1 MPRVHRAG
9 LWSMIAGLWL
19 LLALPALAQSGSVR
33 VEDPDN
39 LLGGRAAEVR
49 QAAEQLAAE
58 GAQVIVVVA
67 GQSAGSTQDEALS
80 YLDRVLNSNNIAP
93 SRTQL
98 QPNQVVFFVPTFARL
113 TVLFYG
119 LQWREQLNPV
129 EERIRTQE
137 MTPRFA
143 AGDIPG
149 GLIAGIDG
157 VRTTINPPT
166 PTGVYIIGGAL
177 AATAAGAAAVPALRK
192 RRAAADALVGAR
204 ERWEQARRAAGA
216 AIADLAQ
223 LVEQA
228 QEKAQYDRVSYSQ
241 ADVERLQEVQ
251 GRGLQVFQEAQ
262 AAFDAAEEQ
271 QAAKPTL
278 TASDYAAIVPQYGR
292 AQELAQQSGELIR
305 EAEGLRSRLD
315 ARPTPT
321 TGPTTRLGE

>member
-1 MPRVHRAG
+1 MPRLHRAW

-19 LLALPALAQSGSVR
+19 LLALPALAQTGSVR

-39 LLGGRAAEVR
+39 LLSGQADAVR

-58 GAQVIVVVA
+58 GAQVIVVAA
-67 GQSAGSTQDEALS
+67 GQSAGSTEADAFG
-80 YLDRVLNSNNIAP
+80 YLDRFLNSNNIAP

-98 QPNQVVFFVPTFARL
+98 QPNQIVFYVPTFARL
-113 TVLFYG
+113 TALFYG
-119 LQWREQLNPV
+119 QRWIEQLDPV
-129 EERIRTQE
+129 QDRIRNQE

-143 AGDIPG
+143 DGDIAG
-149 GLIAGIDG
+149 GLLAGING

-166 PTGVYIIGGAL
+166 PTGVYVIGGAL

-192 RRAAADALVGAR
+192 RRASADALAQAR

-216 AIADLAQ
+216 AIADLGQ

-228 QEKAQYDRVSYSQ
+228 QEKAQYDRVSYSP

-262 AAFDAAEEQ
+262 AVFDAAEEQ
-271 QAAKPTL
+271 QTAKPTL
-278 TASDYAAIVPQYGR
+278 TANDYAAIVPQYGR
-292 AQELAQQSGELIR
+292 AQELAQQAAELIR
-305 EAEGLRSRLD
+305 EAETLRSRLD